1 MLSVRFPEVLQ
12 DRLVDYCAR
21 TGATKSTVLQQAV
34 SDFLSRRAVKKS
46 PVTTQT
52 AGSRPSK
59 AYEAFARAGLIGAIA
74 ASPGTKGGRPGADKE
89 TVRKTVRAALAR
101 KKR

>member
-1 MLSVRFPEVLQ
+1 MLSVRFPEGLQ
-12 DRLVDYCAR
+12 DRLADYCAR
-21 TGATKSTVLQQAV
+21 TGVTKSTVLQQAV
-34 SDFLSRRAVKKS
+34 ADFLSRRSADK
-46 PVTTQT
+46 T
-52 AGSRPSK
+52 AAMSKILVNRPSK

-74 ASPGTKGGRPGADKE
+74 APPGGKGTRPGADKE